1 MKNDYSLTIVENVSF
16 PITSHCLN
24 GNNYRQ
30 WSSFVFMFVS
40 RKGKD
45 EYLIGKITP
54 PKPKDASYRKWKP
67 ENNMVKSWLINSMV
81 NEIGDNFW
89 LYETTDEIWEAARE
103 FYSTKD
109 STSAIFE
116 FESVIH
122 DLRQGSLNATQYYNA
137 FLVFGNSFIPLK
149 SMVESV

>member
-1 MKNDYSLTIVENVSF
+1 M
-16 PITSHCLN
+16 
-24 GNNYRQ
+24 
-30 WSSFVFMFVS
+30 
-40 RKGKD
+40 
-45 EYLIGKITP
+45 IGKITP
-54 PKPKDASYRKWKP
+54 PKPKDASYRKWKS

-137 FLVFGNSFIPLK
+137 FSRL
-149 SMVESV
+149 